1 MLKVFRDNLKNL
13 AWILWVI
20 IALFVLA
27 LAADFG
33 SRTAGSR
40 GSETAVARVGSESI
54 SRQEFQRA
62 YQNMTNV
69 YRQIY
74 GDQLSPD
81 IEKQMYKQTLTQTV
95 VQKIQTLEARKLGL
109 TVSDAE
115 LRDQIL
121 SFPIFKDEQGR
132 FVGEASYARV
142 IQEGLHT
149 TVPDFE
155 KELRDQLL
163 VKKFTDAISA
173 NIYVSEDEI
182 QRAYRDQV
190 ERAKI
195 RYVELPR
202 SRFAQQVTVAPA
214 DLATYYQA
222 HKQEFKLPE
231 QRDLAYVLINSTNTS
246 PLAAQ
251 VQVSDADLHGY
262 YDAHKAEFA
271 QEEQIRARHILV
283 AVNDQRNDAAAAAR
297 VAEVQKKLAGG
308 EDFAKAALEYSD
320 DAASKAKGGDLGA
333 FGRNRMVKEFE
344 DAAFSAPV
352 GKVVGPVKSN
362 FGYHLIE
369 VTAKQPGGQQ
379 PFEAVKEPIRARVT
393 AERLRQLAESRAK
406 DLATKLAANKPANA
420 EALKA
425 VATQTPGA
433 TFGQAKVGTTDPIP
447 GLGAALN
454 ATGFSLKKGEVSPA
468 LQVPQGWAVVYVNGI
483 IAPHAPELKE
493 VEDRVRAVVTNQ
505 KLQQLT
511 LQKLEEA
518 RKEMAQ
524 GKTLD
529 QVATELGV
537 QAKETQQEFGGQG
550 GMIPGLGFNPELVKT
565 ALSLQAGQV
574 GGPLADAQGG
584 VLFQVTDRKGW
595 DPKQYAANREKT
607 RTNLLQQRVSGVEGA
622 LIEKRRRD
630 LNVTFD
636 QQFLDQLGIAP
647 PSQEG

>member
-33 SRTAGSR
+33 SRTSGLR
-40 GSETAVARVGSESI
+40 GNEAAVARVGSESI

-81 IEKQMYKQTLTQTV
+81 IEKQMYRQTLTQTV
-95 VQKIQTLEARKLGL
+95 VQKIQTLEARRLGL
-109 TVSDAE
+109 SVSDAE

-121 SFPIFKDEQGR
+121 SFPTFKDAQGH
-132 FVGEASYARV
+132 FVGEAVYSQV

-149 TVPDFE
+149 TVADFE

-163 VKKFTDAISA
+163 VKKLADALSA
-173 NIYVSEDEI
+173 NLYVSEDEI

-202 SRFAQQVTVAPA
+202 NRFAQQVTVTPA
-214 DLATYYQA
+214 EVASYYQA
-222 HKQEFKLPE
+222 HKQDFKLPE
-231 QRDLAYVLINSTNTS
+231 QRDLAYVLINSTNAS
-246 PLAAQ
+246 PLASQA
-251 VQVSDADLHGY
+251 QVSDQDLHSY
-262 YDAHKAEFA
+262 YDAHKAEFS
-271 QEEQIRARHILV
+271 QEEQVRARHILI
-283 AVNDQRNDAAAAAR
+283 AVNDQRADAAAAAR
-297 VAEVQKKLAGG
+297 AQEVLKKLNAGG
-308 EDFAKAALEYSD
+308 DFSKLAQEYSD
-320 DAASKAKGGDLGA
+320 DAASKAQGGDLGL

-379 PFEAVKEPIRARVT
+379 PFEGVKEQIRARLT
-393 AERLRQLAESRAK
+393 IDRTRQLAESRAK
-406 DLATKLAANKPANA
+406 DLATKLAAQKPANA
-420 EALKA
+420 DALKA
-425 VATQTPGA
+425 LAAQNPGA
-433 TFGQAKVGTTDPIP
+433 TFGEAKVGTTDPIP
-447 GLGAALN
+447 GLGASLN

-468 LQVPQGWAVVYVNGI
+468 LQVPQGWAIVYVNDI

-493 VEDRVRAVVTNQ
+493 VEDRVRAVLTNQ
-505 KLQQLT
+505 KLQQIT
-511 LQKLEEA
+511 MQKLEDA
-518 RKEMAQ
+518 RKEITQ

-529 QVATELGV
+529 QVAAELGRAG
-537 QAKETQQEFGGQG
+537 QGDQQEFGGQG
-550 GMIPGLGFNPELVKT
+550 G
-565 ALSLQAGQV
+565 
-574 GGPLADAQGG
+574 
-584 VLFQVTDRKGW
+584 
-595 DPKQYAANREKT
+595 
-607 RTNLLQQRVSGVEGA
+607 
-622 LIEKRRRD
+622 
-630 LNVTFD
+630 
-636 QQFLDQLGIAP
+636 
-647 PSQEG
+647 

>member
-33 SRTAGSR
+33 ARAGGR
-40 GSETAVARVGSESI
+40 GNENAVARVGGETI

-62 YQNMTNV
+62 YQNMTSI
-69 YRQIY
+69 YRQVY

-81 IEKQMYKQTLTQTV
+81 IEKQMYRQTLTQTV

-132 FVGEASYARV
+132 FVGEQAYARV

-149 TVPDFE
+149 TVSDFE

-163 VKKFTDAISA
+163 VKKLTDALAA
-173 NIYVSEDEI
+173 NLYVSEDEI

-202 SRFAQQVTVAPA
+202 ARFAQQVTPAPGEVAA
-214 DLATYYQA
+214 YYQA
-222 HKQEFKLPE
+222 HQQEFKLPE
-231 QRDLAYVLINSTNTS
+231 QRDVAYLLINGTSAS
-246 PLAAQ
+246 PLAGQA
-251 VQVSDADLHGY
+251 QVSDQDLHSY
-262 YDAHKAEFA
+262 YDAHKGDYA

-283 AVNDQRNDAAAAAR
+283 MVNDQRNDAAAEAR
-297 VAEVQKKLAGG
+297 IREAQKKLAGG
-308 EDFAKAALEYSD
+308 EDFAKVAAEYSD
-320 DAASKAKGGDLGA
+320 DTASKAKGGDLGT

-344 DAAFSAPV
+344 DAAFSAPI

-379 PFEAVKEPIRARVT
+379 PFEAVKEQIRARLT
-393 AERLRQLAESRAK
+393 AERTRQVAESRAR
-406 DLATKLAANKPANA
+406 DLATKLAAQKPANA

-425 VATQTPGA
+425 IAAQNPGA
-433 TFGQAKVGTTDPIP
+433 SFGQAKVGTTDPIP
-447 GLGAALN
+447 GLGASLN
-454 ATGFSLKKGEVSPA
+454 ATAFSLKKGEVSPA
-468 LQVPQGWAVVYVNGI
+468 LQVPQGWAIVYVNDV

-493 VEDRVRAVVTNQ
+493 VEDRVKAALVNQ

-511 LQKLEEA
+511 LQKLEDA
-518 RKEMAQ
+518 RKQIAQ

-529 QVATELGV
+529 QVAGELGV
-537 QAKETQQEFGGQG
+537 PAKETPEFGGQG
-550 GMIPGLGFNPELVKT
+550 GSIPGLGYNPELVKA
-565 ALSLQAGQV
+565 ALALQSGQV
-574 GGPLADAQGG
+574 GGPLADSQGA

-595 DPKQYAANREKT
+595 DPKQYAANREQTRKT
-607 RTNLLQQRVSGVEGA
+607 LLQQRVSSVEGA

-647 PSQEG
+647 PSEG

>member
-33 SRTAGSR
+33 SRTSGLR
-40 GSETAVARVGSESI
+40 GNEAAVARVGGESI

-81 IEKQMYKQTLTQTV
+81 IEKQMYRQTLTQTV
-95 VQKIQTLEARKLGL
+95 VQKIQTLEARRLGL
-109 TVSDAE
+109 SVSDAE

-121 SFPIFKDEQGR
+121 SFPTFKDAQGH
-132 FVGEASYARV
+132 FVGEAVYSQV

-149 TVPDFE
+149 TVADFE

-163 VKKFTDAISA
+163 VKKLTDALSA
-173 NIYVSEDEI
+173 NLYVSEDEI

-202 SRFAQQVTVAPA
+202 NRFAPQVNVTPAEVAS
-214 DLATYYQA
+214 YYQA
-222 HKQEFKLPE
+222 HKQDFKLPE
-231 QRDLAYVLINSTNTS
+231 QRDLAYVLVNSTNAS
-246 PLAAQ
+246 PLASQA
-251 VQVSDADLHGY
+251 QVSDADLHSY
-262 YDAHKAEFA
+262 FDAHKADFS
-271 QEEQIRARHILV
+271 QEEQIRARHILI
-283 AVNDQRNDAAAAAR
+283 AVNDQRADAPAAAR
-297 VAEVQKKLAGG
+297 AQEVLKKLAAGG
-308 EDFAKAALEYSD
+308 DFAKLAQEYSD
-320 DAASKAKGGDLGA
+320 DAASKTQGGDLGL

-369 VTAKQPGGQQ
+369 VTAKQPGGRQ
-379 PFEAVKEPIRARVT
+379 PFEAVKEQIRARLT
-393 AERLRQLAESRAK
+393 IDRTRQLAESRAK
-406 DLATKLAANKPANA
+406 DLATKLATQKPANA
-420 EALKA
+420 AALKA
-425 VATQTPGA
+425 LAAQNPGA
-433 TFGQAKVGTTDPIP
+433 TFGEAKVGTTDPIP
-447 GLGAALN
+447 GLGASLN

-468 LQVPQGWAVVYVNGI
+468 LQVPQGWAIVYVNDI
-483 IAPHAPELKE
+483 VAPHAPELKE
-493 VEDRVRAVVTNQ
+493 VEDRVRAALTNQ
-505 KLQQLT
+505 KLQQIT
-511 LQKLEEA
+511 LQKLEDA

-529 QVATELGV
+529 QVAAELGV

-565 ALSLQAGQV
+565 ALTLQAGQV

-595 DPKQYAANREKT
+595 DPKQYAANRDQT
-607 RTNLLQQRVSGVEGA
+607 RTKLLQQRVVSVEGA

-647 PSQEG
+647 PSEG

>member
-33 SRTAGSR
+33 SRTSGTR
-40 GSETAVARVGSESI
+40 GNEAAVARVGGESI

-81 IEKQMYKQTLTQTV
+81 IEKQMYRQTLTQTV
-95 VQKIQTLEARKLGL
+95 VQKIQTLEARRLGL
-109 TVSDAE
+109 SVSDAE

-121 SFPIFKDEQGR
+121 SFPTFKDAQGH
-132 FVGEASYARV
+132 FVGEATYSQV

-149 TVPDFE
+149 TVADFE

-163 VKKFTDAISA
+163 VKKLTDALSA
-173 NIYVSEDEI
+173 NLYVSEDEI

-202 SRFAQQVTVAPA
+202 NRFAQQVNVTPAEVAS
-214 DLATYYQA
+214 YYQA
-222 HKQEFKLPE
+222 HKQDFKLPE
-231 QRDLAYVLINSTNTS
+231 QRDLAYVLVNSTSAS
-246 PLAAQ
+246 PLASQA
-251 VQVSDADLHGY
+251 QVSDAELRSY
-262 YDAHKAEFA
+262 YDAHKADYS
-271 QEEQIRARHILV
+271 QEEQIRARHILI
-283 AVNDQRNDAAAAAR
+283 AVNDQRADAAASAR
-297 VAEVQKKLAGG
+297 AQEVLKKLTAGG
-308 EDFAKAALEYSD
+308 DFAKLAQEYSD
-320 DAASKAKGGDLGA
+320 DAASKVQGGDLGL

-344 DAAFSAPV
+344 DAAFNAPV

-379 PFEAVKEPIRARVT
+379 PFEAVKEQIRARLTVDRT
-393 AERLRQLAESRAK
+393 RQLAESRAK
-406 DLATKLAANKPANA
+406 DLATRLASQKPANA
-420 EALKA
+420 DALKA
-425 VATQTPGA
+425 LAAQNPGT
-433 TFGQAKVGTTDPIP
+433 TFGEAKVGTVDPIP
-447 GLGAALN
+447 GLGASLN

-468 LQVPQGWAVVYVNGI
+468 LQVPQGWAIVYVNDI

-493 VEDRVRAVVTNQ
+493 VEDRVRASLTNQ
-505 KLQQLT
+505 KLQQIT
-511 LQKLEEA
+511 LQKLEDA
-518 RKEMAQ
+518 RKEIAQ

-529 QVATELGV
+529 QVAAELGV

-550 GMIPGLGFNPELVKT
+550 GMIPGLGYNPELVKT
-565 ALSLQAGQV
+565 ALTLQAGQV

-595 DPKQYAANREKT
+595 DPKQYAANRDQT
-607 RTNLLQQRVSGVEGA
+607 RTKLLQQRVGSVEGA

-647 PSQEG
+647 PSEG